1 MCVCNIN
8 LCDLNLQGVCT
19 KAPDFVSRHEGD
31 KATDTAVRHN
41 FITGDCW
48 LAAAIESLR
57 QKNNWRAFE
66 EVVTTNGNVLE
77 FRWGVPI
84 LYTF

>member
-1 MCVCNIN
+1 
-8 LCDLNLQGVCT
+8 
-19 KAPDFVSRHEGD
+19 
-31 KATDTAVRHN
+31 VREN

-48 LAAAIESLR
+48 LVAAIESLR
-57 QKNNWRAFE
+57 QENKWKAFK
-66 EVVTTNGNVLE
+66 EVVQINGNDLE